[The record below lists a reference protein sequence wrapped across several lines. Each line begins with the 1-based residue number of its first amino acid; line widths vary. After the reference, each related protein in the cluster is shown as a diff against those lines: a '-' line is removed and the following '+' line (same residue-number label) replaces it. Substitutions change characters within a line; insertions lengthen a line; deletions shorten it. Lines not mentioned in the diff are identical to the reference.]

1 MMAVCRRMKGR
12 IHGRMEGRMI
22 GRMSPYKFSVLGFE
36 TFLINANW
44 VGVAKV
50 VVGTGWVWGRKGGRG
65 CCEKGPRDGLMC
77 ARMKLGGGV
86 ELQKKGGRQRGVKT
100 WEGVLGG
107 VGWCVHC
114 DLHKCRDWLS
124 DCVTDCL

>member
-65 CCEKGPRDGLMC
+65 CCESHLESRSSCCESAMALGDG
-77 ARMKLGGGV
+77 R
-86 ELQKKGGRQRGVKT
+86 
-100 WEGVLGG
+100 EG
-107 VGWCVHC
+107 C
-114 DLHKCRDWLS
+114 LS
-124 DCVTDCL
+124 